1 MFMNSTCGSSS
12 SIDHVGGNLQVPLW
26 EPQKKG
32 RRANGVGK
40 KWWVERGGRGYGRV
54 QNGKWKRNK
63 SNGKQPKKRN
73 KGCEINEIW
82 LHGWNTNNLKHEVWQ
97 MDEEALL
104 IESINHK
111 HVI

>member
-1 MFMNSTCGSSS
+1 
-12 SIDHVGGNLQVPLW
+12 
-26 EPQKKG
+26 
-32 RRANGVGK
+32 
-40 KWWVERGGRGYGRV
+40 
-54 QNGKWKRNK
+54 
-63 SNGKQPKKRN
+63 
-73 KGCEINEIW
+73 